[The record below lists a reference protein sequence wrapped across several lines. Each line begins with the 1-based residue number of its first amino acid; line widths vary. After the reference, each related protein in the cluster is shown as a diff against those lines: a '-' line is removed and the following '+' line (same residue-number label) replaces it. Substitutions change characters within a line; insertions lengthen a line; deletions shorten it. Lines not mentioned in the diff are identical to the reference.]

1 MWAQQSTAQWR
12 SASRLVPW
20 RITVPYLR
28 EDLLQLTVVQLPGV
42 PVQKLL
48 QFSLGNSSIVVG
60 INTVVCTTM
69 QKRDEVKAHIKSIEI
84 LSPAKRRLYLLHCGF
99 LVVAAEDKSG
109 AEPSRVRECSH
120 RCIER
125 AGEGP
130 LQTLHGA
137 VRA

>member
-1 MWAQQSTAQWR
+1 MAGQPRNKLIHVEGSIFVHVDLRQKEQNRRVAGEEMRDKRAQLMMWAQQSTAQWR
-12 SASRLVPW
+12 STSRLMPW

-69 QKRDEVKAHIKSIEI
+69 QKRDEVKAYIKSI
-84 LSPAKRRLYLLHCGF
+84 KRRQ
-99 LVVAAEDKSG
+99 AEQ
-109 AEPSRVRECSH
+109 V
-120 RCIER
+120 
-125 AGEGP
+125 
-130 LQTLHGA
+130 
-137 VRA
+137 